1 MLHAFFISLSC
12 IINRLFILSEIIT
25 SRYFSDS
32 LLYLKTFFRALICDF
47 YGKKASH
54 IFTCDSVTFFMSTLV
69 IALIPEYEKWL
80 WKNLWFFSP
89 HYCHKKSF
97 ILRNFNKN
105 SPSPL
110 AIIYQNF
117 FFLSSILVIIDE
129 EKSRSMLRTKEEQK
143 QAFSITFF
151 SIHEHEH
158 NEMQMSNT
166 LLPSHFITIHINC
179 QTVQEGTVK
188 WNS

>member
-1 MLHAFFISLSC
+1 MKNGFE
-12 IINRLFILSEIIT
+12 R
-25 SRYFSDS
+25 
-32 LLYLKTFFRALICDF
+32 ICDF
-47 YGKKASH
+47 FPLTTVIRKAS
-54 IFTCDSVTFFMSTLV
+54 C
-69 IALIPEYEKWL
+69 
-80 WKNLWFFSP
+80 
-89 HYCHKKSF
+89 